1 MDLDSIIERRGT
13 DSYKWDDNERLFGR
27 RDLMPF
33 WVADMDFATPAP
45 ILDAIR
51 ERCDHPVLGY
61 GIRSEA
67 CFQAIIDWLR
77 DRHGW
82 DVAREWLTFSPPG
95 SIAGIHGLV
104 TKLTDPNASIIV
116 HTPAYGPLLAVVRNN
131 DRRLIDCPLTEHD
144 GRFVINEGELVS
156 RIRPD
161 TQMII
166 LCNPHNPTGRVFTPD
181 ELAVIA
187 RIAER
192 HDLLVVSDEVHSDLV
207 MPGHRHIPFGKLSAA
222 RSVTVISP
230 NKTFNTAGIPQAT
243 LVIPDASLRQRFRSF
258 LDTLQLNHETTF
270 GAVGMLA
277 GYRQCADW
285 LDRVIEY
292 IADNHRFVAG
302 WLVENLPQVTKI
314 KAEATYLAWLD
325 FRETGLGESDIK
337 HRLVHKG
344 GVGLYPGTDFGAAGE
359 GFFRMNLAC
368 PRAQLERGLQGIKVA
383 LTQDGG
389 TGRAM

>member
-1 MDLDSIIERRGT
+1 MDLDRIIERRGT

-61 GIRSEA
+61 GIRSDAYFE
-67 CFQAIIDWLR
+67 AIIDWLR

-82 DVAREWLTFSPPG
+82 SVEMEWLTFCPPG

-104 TKLTDPNASIIV
+104 TTLTDPNASIIV

-131 DRRLIDCPLTEHD
+131 DRNLIECPLSESD
-144 GRFVINEGELVS
+144 GRFVVDEAELVS

-161 TQMII
+161 TQMFI

-181 ELAVIA
+181 ELEVIS

-207 MPGHRHIPFGKLSAA
+207 MPGYRHVPFGKLAA
-222 RSVTVISP
+222 GRSVTVVSP

-243 LVIPDASLRQRFRSF
+243 LVIPDEFLRQRFRSF

-277 GYRQCADW
+277 GYRQCAEW
-285 LDRVIEY
+285 LDGVIDY
-292 IADNHRFVAG
+292 IADNHRFAAN
-302 WLVENLPQVTKI
+302 WLNDNLPQVRKVN
-314 KAEATYLAWLD
+314 AEATYLAWLD
-325 FRETGLGESDIK
+325 FRKTGLNENDIK

-344 GVGLYPGTDFGAAGE
+344 RVGLYPGTDFGAAGE

-368 PRAQLERGLQGIKVA
+368 PRAQLERGLEGVR
-383 LTQDGG
+383 
-389 TGRAM
+389 RAIGPPRKAR